1 MKRIPKSSLYVFAG
15 TIVLTI
21 FLGLVTP
28 FFLAP
33 YAFYNGFPELTRFI
47 PVILIMAAVIGTTSV
62 LTGFKLLIQSRES
75 RSNK

>member
-1 MKRIPKSSLYVFAG
+1 MKIMSKSFLYVFTS

-47 PVILIMAAVIGTTSV
+47 PVILTMAAVIGTISV
-62 LTGFKLLIQSRES
+62 FTGITLLTQSRES